1 MCDTYVDT
9 IGYVCTDCQEQFKQ
23 AMAKECTEDITEY
36 DITASL
42 EAWLQIEKEEEGD
55 LAMYKQIDSY
65 FNDYKQSRF

>member
-1 MCDTYVDT
+1 
-9 IGYVCTDCQEQFKQ
+9 
-23 AMAKECTEDITEY
+23 MAKECTEDITEY

-42 EAWLQIEKEEEGD
+42 EAWLQIKKEEEGD